1 MSFTRLEA
9 DDFVVSS
16 DAISST
22 CWTTGNPTLSTF
34 FTSSTQANGSSGN
47 YYLNVYNTASNES
60 SSAVQF
66 AIAYGNLYGSGS
78 ANYNSAVNGKSPT
91 GTIWGQWQDL
101 VLGDENANFVF
112 GAVTSSEFFA
122 ITMERACFKD
132 ALFLGSL
139 TLELSGS
146 AGMIT
151 LTDNSQYITT
161 VPYCEAGRVFQ
172 LISGSAGTKITN
184 AGTTTDGYS
193 LNSGSYGWLL
203 PDIGSILLN
212 PLALKDL
219 PANGGISFTFSG
231 SQSTGSAAYPS
242 AALNANASLFRAM
255 SGSTANVFTLNSQ
268 ETITSD
274 YVFVRPRSS
283 EYNYSENPSFI
294 SGSTGEVIYSNFI
307 NAPQVYITTVG
318 MYNDSNDLLAVAK
331 MSRPLLKDFTKEAL
345 IRVKLDF

>member
-1 MSFTRLEA
+1 MSYTRLVA

-66 AIAYGNLYGSGS
+66 GIAYGNSYGSGS

-112 GAVTSSEFFA
+112 GAITSSEFFA
-122 ITMERACFKD
+122 VTMERACFKD

-146 AGMIT
+146 AGVIT
-151 LTDNSQYITT
+151 LTDNSQYVST

-172 LISGSAGTKITN
+172 LISGSAGIKYTN
-184 AGTTTDGYS
+184 AGTTSDGFS

-212 PLALKDL
+212 PLALKDTQ
-219 PANGGISFTFSG
+219 ANGGIGFAFSG
-231 SQSTGSAAYPS
+231 SQSTGSATYT

-274 YVFVRPRSS
+274 FIFVRPRSS

-294 SGSTGEVIYSNFI
+294 SGSTGEVLYPQFI
-307 NAPQVYITTVG
+307 NNPQTYITTIG
-318 MYNDSNDLLAVAK
+318 LYNDTNELLAVAK
-331 MSRPLLKDFTKEAL
+331 LSRPLTKDFTKEAL
-345 IRVKLDF
+345 VRVKLDF